1 LPETSTKEPKRSSL
15 KAKSDSSLGDIRSI
29 WPKIVEYTG
38 LSEYESKVYLSLLSL
53 GNAGARKLSLHCD
66 VPRTK
71 VYGTLK
77 KLIDYGLVVEIP
89 GSPKQFAPSNP
100 NEAFNTILNLTKKKA
115 MGFDTVVQ
123 TLIKTHEKN
132 KEETGPQKKLIWYLN
147 ENDEIKGKCSEI
159 IRQSEEE
166 LIILTSEDGLSPLQL
181 RPQTPR
187 RSPGGGR

>member
-1 LPETSTKEPKRSSL
+1 MNNGFDSSKDEAVTGGQPIKGTSNRSRNYPKFPRERPILPETSTKEPKRSSL

-89 GSPKQFAPSNP
+89 
-100 NEAFNTILNLTKKKA
+100 
-115 MGFDTVVQ
+115 
-123 TLIKTHEKN
+123 
-132 KEETGPQKKLIWYLN
+132 
-147 ENDEIKGKCSEI
+147 
-159 IRQSEEE
+159 
-166 LIILTSEDGLSPLQL
+166 
-181 RPQTPR
+181 
-187 RSPGGGR
+187 